1 MNWPTWLP
9 GNRATRMTWNKPRYL
24 HRCFGIIQSCRS
36 NCLKQCCQNE
46 SAGMAARATTRID
59 PALCRTA
66 PHGDQP
72 AVFVLCQ
79 KIELVF
85 RGPGSIP
92 VHKPCAAG
100 FGLLGGRRPAGKK
113 HLLKRTPHHTDRR
126 AFLIELTPEG
136 EACFKEHH
144 EFHLKMTRKI
154 VSGLTASEQ
163 KTFADVIE
171 KILKKI

>member
-1 MNWPTWLP
+1 VL
-9 GNRATRMTWNKPRYL
+9 RVL
-24 HRCFGIIQSCRS
+24 DCSV
-36 NCLKQCCQNE
+36 
-46 SAGMAARATTRID
+46 
-59 PALCRTA
+59 
-66 PHGDQP
+66 
-72 AVFVLCQ
+72 AVDRL
-79 KIELVF
+79 E
-85 RGPGSIP
+85 
-92 VHKPCAAG
+92 
-100 FGLLGGRRPAGKK
+100 KK

-154 VSGLTASEQ
+154 VSGLTASEL

>member
-1 MNWPTWLP
+1 LSCARKLSLSS
-9 GNRATRMTWNKPRYL
+9 GDRAAYRSANRVLRVL
-24 HRCFGIIQSCRS
+24 DCSV
-36 NCLKQCCQNE
+36 
-46 SAGMAARATTRID
+46 
-59 PALCRTA
+59 
-66 PHGDQP
+66 
-72 AVFVLCQ
+72 AVDRL
-79 KIELVF
+79 E
-85 RGPGSIP
+85 
-92 VHKPCAAG
+92 
-100 FGLLGGRRPAGKK
+100 KK

>member
-1 MNWPTWLP
+1 MKAQGWRPGPPPGSIRHCAGPPPTKISRPFL
-9 GNRATRMTWNKPRYL
+9 
-24 HRCFGIIQSCRS
+24 SC
-36 NCLKQCCQNE
+36 
-46 SAGMAARATTRID
+46 AR
-59 PALCRTA
+59 
-66 PHGDQP
+66 
-72 AVFVLCQ
+72 

-100 FGLLGGRRPAGKK
+100 FGLFGGRRPAGKK

-171 KILKKI
+171 KILKKSDLNSV